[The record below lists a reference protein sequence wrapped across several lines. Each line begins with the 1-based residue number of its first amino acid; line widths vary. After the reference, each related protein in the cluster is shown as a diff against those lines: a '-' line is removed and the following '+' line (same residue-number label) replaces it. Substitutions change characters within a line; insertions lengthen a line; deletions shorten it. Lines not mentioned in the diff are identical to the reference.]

1 MKPAIVTSRR
11 GTNLGARLGA
21 RAGVRASVR
30 TCVVT
35 LVVATLM
42 SATLVTTG
50 APKAAADTQIYV
62 VDTISD
68 APDQGVGNG
77 SCHIAGGG
85 CSLRAALQEADADA
99 DESRIEFAIPGAGPH
114 TIELD
119 SSLPMITDPY
129 GGTTIDGYTQ
139 PGSAPNDAALGSN
152 ADLRIAVRGS
162 GSSGPSGLTIT
173 SSGNVVRGLALYD
186 LAGAIR
192 ILEPTAMFNIV
203 AGNFVGTNPAGTFT
217 ASAFDV
223 LSIGVTVNLN
233 ASFNRIGGP
242 ALADRNV
249 VSGNAGRGVG
259 FFWDTSFN
267 VVENNVI
274 GLSPTGSPLGNLG
287 HGVDLNYRTHHNRIG
302 SDTAGL
308 GNIISANGGEGV
320 EVSHGEETVQNLVAG
335 NLIGT
340 TLDGTSGNA
349 STGNDRHGVFV
360 EDHANTTTIRDNT
373 IVANGSA
380 VEGGIKLSNFAHHN
394 VVERNRIGVTTNGTP
409 VPNGGTG
416 GFAIKLENA
425 ATTNRIGPGNE
436 IIGHWRGVWVAS
448 DTSVRNRIT
457 RNVIEGQTMLGIDLA
472 PTDSH
477 AGNDPGDADTGA
489 NDRQNWPVLK
499 VLTPATVRAYTCSG
513 CTVELFENT
522 TGAGTYGPASEYL
535 ASGVGGSDGTV
546 VITIDDTGG
555 ARLVTAT
562 ATDAA
567 GNTSEMSSNRAI
579 PANFRPAASFTS
591 SCDTMTC
598 SFDASASSD
607 VDGSITSWAWEFG
620 DGMSSGAARPPAVE
634 YAVPGTYPVR
644 VTVTDDRG
652 AIGEAV
658 SDITVMPGPNNPL
671 RGRDE
676 FERRIGRGWG
686 RAPRGGRWQPVDD
699 TPVANLGVRDGVGT
713 VVVAEAGG
721 TRGVRLAGTM
731 HRDLSTRVTVA
742 TSRTS
747 SRGTQTA
754 FVTSRAVLGAGEYR
768 ARVRFVDGAV
778 RVGIVRLDAAGS
790 TTLLAE
796 RVVSGVPHV
805 AGFRYSVRFDLA
817 GANPTIL
824 ATKVWLAGFPEPA
837 GWGVITAD
845 GTPGLQ
851 RRGASGVGATLGTA
865 TTNAPVAFAFDDYT
879 VTSLNR
885 APVATFAPS
894 CTGLTCTFAGAIV
907 DPDGSVV
914 LVRWNF
920 GDGSTVTGPSSPG
933 HTYAGT
939 GTYPVTLAVRD
950 NFGYETIITQT
961 IDLA

>member
-1 MKPAIVTSRR
+1 VTSRR
-11 GTNLGARLGA
+11 DGADAARLRGATA
-21 RAGVRASVR
+21 RA
-30 TCVVT
+30 CVVA
-35 LVVATLM
+35 LVVA
-42 SATLVTTG
+42 AALVTTP
-50 APKAAADTQIYV
+50 APKAAADTQVYV
-62 VDTISD
+62 VDTTSD

-77 SCHIAGGG
+77 ACHIAGGG

-99 DESRIEFAIPGAGPH
+99 EESRIEFAIPGAGPH

-119 SSLPMITDPY
+119 SVLPMITDPY

-139 PGSAPNDAALGSN
+139 PGATPNASPLGSD

-192 ILEPTAMFNIV
+192 ILEPTAMFNVV
-203 AGNFVGTNPAGTFT
+203 AGNFVGTNPSATFT

-242 ALADRNV
+242 GLADRNV
-249 VSGNAGRGVG
+249 VSGNAGRGIG

-274 GLSPTGSPLGNLG
+274 GLSPTGAPLGNLG
-287 HGVDLNYRTHHNRIG
+287 HGVDLNYRTHDNRIG
-302 SDTAGL
+302 SDTPGL
-308 GNIISANGGEGV
+308 GNVISANGGEGV
-320 EVSHGEETVQNLVAG
+320 EVSHGAETVRNLVAG

-340 TLDGTSGNA
+340 TLDGTGGNA

-380 VEGGIKLSNFAHHN
+380 VEGGIKISNFSHHN

-409 VPNGGTG
+409 VWNGGTG

-425 ATTNRIGPGNE
+425 ATDNRIGPGNE
-436 IIGHWRGVWVAS
+436 IIGHWRGVWVVS
-448 DTSVRNRIT
+448 DTSDRNRIT

-477 AGNDPGDADTGA
+477 ASNDRDDADTGA
-489 NDRQNWPVLK
+489 NEQQNWPALK
-499 VLTPATVRAYTCSG
+499 VLTPTSVRAYTCNG

-522 TGAGTYGPASEYL
+522 TGGGTYGPASAYL

-555 ARLVTAT
+555 ARVLTAT

-579 PANFRPAASFTS
+579 PANFRPTASFAST
-591 SCDTMTC
+591 CETMTC
-598 SFDASASSD
+598 TFDASASSD
-607 VDGSITSWAWEFG
+607 VDGSIVGYAWEFG
-620 DGMSSGAARPPAVE
+620 DGMTASGARPAAVD
-634 YAVPGTYPVR
+634 YSVPGTYPVR
-644 VTVTDDRG
+644 VRVTDDRG
-652 AIGEAV
+652 AIGESVANV
-658 SDITVMPGPNNPL
+658 VVMPEANNPL

-686 RAPRGGRWQPVDD
+686 RASRGGRWLPLDG
-699 TPVANLGVRDGVGT
+699 TPLANLGVRDGGGT
-713 VVVAEAGG
+713 IVVAEAGG
-721 TRGVRLAGTM
+721 TRGVHLAGTM
-731 HRDLSTRVTVA
+731 HRDLSTRLTVA

-747 SRGTQTA
+747 SRGPQTA
-754 FVTSRAVLGAGEYR
+754 IATSRAVLGVGEYR
-768 ARVRFVDGAV
+768 ARVRFIDGAV
-778 RVGIVRLDAAGS
+778 RIGIVRVDAAGA

-796 RVVSGVPHV
+796 RVVAGLPHV
-805 AGFRYSVRFDLA
+805 AGVRYAMRFDLA

-824 ATKVWLAGFPEPA
+824 AAKVWLAGFAEPS
-837 GWGVITAD
+837 GWRVIAVD

-851 RRGASGVGATLGTA
+851 RRGASGVGATLGA
-865 TTNAPVAFAFDDYT
+865 STTNAPVTFTFDGYT

-885 APVATFAPS
+885 APTATFTTTCTGQS
-894 CTGLTCTFAGAIV
+894 CTFSGAV
-907 DPDGSVV
+907 ADPDGSVE

-920 GDGSTVTGPSSPG
+920 GDGSTVSGPTSPG
-933 HTYAGT
+933 HNYALA

-950 NFGYETIITQT
+950 NFGYETIVTRSVDIP
-961 IDLA
+961 